1 LIFVARPNGH
11 THRMIQRIL
20 EVKDRDSAHPLPEE
34 LKNYL
39 GENWKAVRDEIVD
52 ALTPIVT
59 AERGSEDRGIFVEK
73 NCAFVPG
80 RGVLLNDETPG
91 DGGEEESRDEFA
103 HVPGYGACALM
114 ETIESVLHTEY
125 HRSDHLRA
133 TIVYGSHDLAKTV
146 SPTKVVFP
154 SEKKKKVAVLLL
166 RHSNELGG
174 RDASK
179 WESLYERAWELL
191 LAAGTRGNQYEKIV
205 VVFAD
210 NVKGT
215 EAVPIV
221 PGGRIRYAVKG
232 ENDGLPRLVFKAW
245 RPEGIDDRGRAVDEE
260 PAGIVDACPLTGAFL
275 NIFPDGSHPDF
286 YVSSLSRIC
295 MPGALDWIRVR
306 GYRLFSWDL
315 WLADE
320 YMPVNL
326 KVIHDN
332 LSVKLDDPRIA
343 RLIRTA
349 AFGDFLWRLLTANR
363 LGFWR

>member
-1 LIFVARPNGH
+1 
-11 THRMIQRIL
+11 MIQRIL

-154 SEKKKKVAVLLL
+154 SEKKKKSPSSYFDT
-166 RHSNELGG
+166 RMSWEEEM
-174 RDASK
+174 RASGNRYTNAPG
-179 WESLYERAWELL
+179 SCFLQRAH
-191 LAAGTRGNQYEKIV
+191 
-205 VVFAD
+205 
-210 NVKGT
+210 
-215 EAVPIV
+215 
-221 PGGRIRYAVKG
+221 
-232 ENDGLPRLVFKAW
+232 
-245 RPEGIDDRGRAVDEE
+245 
-260 PAGIVDACPLTGAFL
+260 GA
-275 NIFPDGSHPDF
+275 ISTKR
-286 YVSSLSRIC
+286 SSSC
-295 MPGALDWIRVR
+295 SP
-306 GYRLFSWDL
+306 
-315 WLADE
+315 
-320 YMPVNL
+320 
-326 KVIHDN
+326 
-332 LSVKLDDPRIA
+332 
-343 RLIRTA
+343 T
-349 AFGDFLWRLLTANR
+349 T
-363 LGFWR
+363 

>member
-1 LIFVARPNGH
+1 MIFVARPNGH

-133 TIVYGSHDLAKTV
+133 TIVYGSHDRETFGEMNAMQQSQRFQTWRRVQRVPTRSSEQVTHVTTLHVRSDITHGINIEPCARARCFLA
-146 SPTKVVFP
+146 
-154 SEKKKKVAVLLL
+154 
-166 RHSNELGG
+166 R
-174 RDASK
+174 
-179 WESLYERAWELL
+179 
-191 LAAGTRGNQYEKIV
+191 
-205 VVFAD
+205 
-210 NVKGT
+210 
-215 EAVPIV
+215 
-221 PGGRIRYAVKG
+221 
-232 ENDGLPRLVFKAW
+232 
-245 RPEGIDDRGRAVDEE
+245 
-260 PAGIVDACPLTGAFL
+260 
-275 NIFPDGSHPDF
+275 
-286 YVSSLSRIC
+286 
-295 MPGALDWIRVR
+295 
-306 GYRLFSWDL
+306 
-315 WLADE
+315 
-320 YMPVNL
+320 
-326 KVIHDN
+326 
-332 LSVKLDDPRIA
+332 
-343 RLIRTA
+343 
-349 AFGDFLWRLLTANR
+349 
-363 LGFWR
+363 